1 MRGILEDHGGF
12 DQHVRFIPADAGNTI
27 PGRLALWPAPV
38 HPRGCGEYEPEEPS
52 GMPGYGSSPRM
63 RGIRFFQVRRHGCDR
78 FIPADAGNTG
88 IQGGLLVGF
97 AVHPRG
103 CGEYILAGNAL
114 IVRSGSSPRMRGILS
129 WRFRLTI
136 AGRFIPADAGNTR
149 SSEAGGYVF
158 AVHPRGC
165 GEYARCTPL
174 DWLMIGSSPR
184 MRGIRSASQRSAS
197 QRRFIPADAGNTTRH
212 TITSPM
218 PSVHPRGC
226 GEYGPS
232 GGGKTFV
239 VRFIPADAG
248 NTSRRWLV
256 AVWLAVHPRGCGE
269 YPCVMRG

>member
-1 MRGILEDHGGF
+1 MRGILNGNVWGG
-12 DQHVRFIPADAGNTI
+12 VER
-27 PGRLALWPAPV
+27 
-38 HPRGCGEYEPEEPS
+38 
-52 GMPGYGSSPRM
+52 
-63 RGIRFFQVRRHGCDR
+63 
-78 FIPADAGNTG
+78 
-88 IQGGLLVGF
+88 
-97 AVHPRG
+97 
-103 CGEYILAGNAL
+103 
-114 IVRSGSSPRMRGILS
+114 
-129 WRFRLTI
+129 
-136 AGRFIPADAGNTR
+136 RFIPADAGNTR

-248 NTSRRWLV
+248 NTTQYDLSVRLQP
-256 AVWLAVHPRGCGE
+256 VHPRGCGE
-269 YPCVMRG
+269 YFGSLVVLTKSGGSSPRMRGILHVQQLGACRLRFIPADAGNT